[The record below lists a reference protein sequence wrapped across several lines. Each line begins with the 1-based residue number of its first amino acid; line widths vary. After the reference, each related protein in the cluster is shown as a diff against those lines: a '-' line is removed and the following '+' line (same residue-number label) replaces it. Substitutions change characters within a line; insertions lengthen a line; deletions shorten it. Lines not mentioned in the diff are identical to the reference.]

1 MIPIRTQILVKP
13 FPADDISEGGI
24 IIPDSAKKTS
34 DKVLVVKCGN
44 GTKEKPMKLRE
55 GDTGYRVH
63 GWGTEIMINDELH
76 ILLDQDAILAVQ

>member
-13 FPADDISEGGI
+13 FLADDISEGGI
-24 IIPDSAKKTS
+24 IVPDSAKKTS
-34 DKVLVVKCGN
+34 DKVLVVKCGSRA
-44 GTKEKPMKLRE
+44 TKVKE

-63 GWGTEIMINDELH
+63 GWGTEVLINDELH